1 MNFKLYVNSYL
12 NIDDFVGEGLIKYIE
27 YNLEYKSEA
36 MKIYDYL
43 LSTYD
48 INFELIDYYLFL
60 ISVDS
65 YSKIKIIFDDILSLL
80 NNKCIAYATLKELKE
95 A

>member
-27 YNLEYKSEA
+27 YNLEYKSEV

-80 NNKCIAYATLKELKE
+80 NNKCVAYATLKELKE